1 MRTKHA
7 HPSVGS
13 RSPEMALLGL
23 LYGGVSHGYQLHRRL
38 LTDLG
43 QIWHLSQSQAYA
55 ILNRLEERGD
65 IFAKEVPQEKLPPR
79 RLLHITPQGERRF
92 LTWLEEVS
100 PASIHVLRT
109 EFLTRLY
116 FLERYFPAKVL
127 PAFARQRAAIA
138 ATLQRLQQMLQD
150 IPETQRYNRLS
161 LSLRLTQL
169 QSALDWMEKQEA
181 VFACPERS
189 VS

>member
-1 MRTKHA
+1 MRTKQA
-7 HPSVGS
+7 HPSVGP

-23 LYGGVSHGYQLHRRL
+23 LYGGASHGYELHRRL
-38 LTDLG
+38 ITDLG
-43 QIWHLSQSQAYA
+43 QIWHISQSQAYA

-65 IFAKEVPQEKLPPR
+65 IFAEELPQEKLPPR
-79 RLLHITPQGERRF
+79 RLLHLTPQGEQRF
-92 LTWLEEVS
+92 LNWLEEVS

-127 PAFARQRAAIA
+127 PTFARQRAALA
-138 ATLQRLQQMLQD
+138 AALQRLEQTLRD
-150 IPETQRYNRLS
+150 VPEAQRYNRLS
-161 LSLRLTQL
+161 LSLRMTQL
-169 QSALDWMEKQEA
+169 RSALDWMEKQEA
-181 VFACPERS
+181 VFALPESS